1 MKIYVDKALEKQWEE
16 ASLSNNF
23 IFCKVMSENLDLC
36 KEFLEMLLN
45 IKIESI
51 SLAQPETTL
60 NVDFFAKG
68 IRLDVFVKDDTDR
81 IFDIEM
87 QVIGKDYLPLRA
99 RYYQS
104 VLDVSSL
111 HAGEDYESLT
121 ESYVIFLCLDDIFH
135 KGLPIYTFK
144 SVCLE
149 DPNLFL
155 DDKTTKV
162 FCNAQKY
169 DKMPAEKLRT
179 FFKFLVQKK
188 PDETDFSKTIN
199 EKVLKAKITEDSR
212 RTFMTL
218 EQEIRLA
225 AKHAAQKAAQEAYEK
240 ASKEA
245 YEKAYKE
252 AEKEKEIALKEA
264 EAKKELA
271 VKKAAIEGKLE
282 SARKLKSKNIPD
294 DIIAECVGLSLEEVK
309 AL

>member
-1 MKIYVDKALEKQWEE
+1 MNEYYPPELLKKWNE

-87 QVIGKDYLPLRA
+87 QVIGNDYLPLRA

-149 DPNLFL
+149 DSTLVL

-188 PDETDFSKTIN
+188 PDETDFSKIIN

-225 AKHAAQKAAQEAYEK
+225 AKHAAQAAAQEAYEK
-240 ASKEA
+240 ASKEG
-245 YEKAYKE
+245 YEKGYKEAYKE
-252 AEKEKEIALKEA
+252 AEAEKD
-264 EAKKELA
+264 LA
-271 VKKAAIEGKLE
+271 VKKAAENN
-282 SARKLKSKNIPD
+282 ARKLKESGVSVEIISK
-294 DIIAECVGLSLEEVK
+294 CTGLSLEEVQN
-309 AL
+309 L

>member
-149 DPNLFL
+149 DPTLFL

-225 AKHAAQKAAQEAYEK
+225 AKHAAQAAAEK

-264 EAKKELA
+264 KIEKEIAL
-271 VKKAAIEGKLE
+271 KKAAEEKLE
-282 SARKLKSKNIPD
+282 SARKLKAKNIPD
-294 DIIAECVGLSLEEVK
+294 NVIAECVGLSLEEVK

>member
-87 QVIGKDYLPLRA
+87 QVIGNDYLPLRA

-111 HAGEDYESLT
+111 HAGVDYESLT

-149 DPNLFL
+149 DSTLVL

-188 PDETDFSKTIN
+188 PDETDFSKIIN

-225 AKHAAQKAAQEAYEK
+225 AKHAAQAAAQEAYEK
-240 ASKEA
+240 G
-245 YEKAYKE
+245 YKE
-252 AEKEKEIALKEA
+252 AEKEKD
-264 EAKKELA
+264 LA
-271 VKKAAIEGKLE
+271 VKKAAENN
-282 SARKLKSKNIPD
+282 ARKLKESGVSVEIISK
-294 DIIAECVGLSLEEVK
+294 CTGLSLEEVQN
-309 AL
+309 L

>member
-188 PDETDFSKTIN
+188 PDETDFSKIIN

-225 AKHAAQKAAQEAYEK
+225 AKHAAQAAAQ
-240 ASKEA
+240 EA

-252 AEKEKEIALKEA
+252 AEKEKEIALK
-264 EAKKELA
+264 
-271 VKKAAIEGKLE
+271 KAAEEKLE
-282 SARKLKSKNIPD
+282 SARKLKAKNIPD
-294 DIIAECVGLSLEEVK
+294 DVIAECVGLSLEEVK

>member
-1 MKIYVDKALEKQWEE
+1 MNEYYPPELLKKWNE
-16 ASLSNNF
+16 ASLSDNF

-87 QVIGKDYLPLRA
+87 QVIGNDYLPLRA

-135 KGLPIYTFK
+135 KNLPIYTFK

-149 DPNLFL
+149 DPTLFL

-188 PDETDFSKTIN
+188 PDETDFSKIIN

-225 AKHAAQKAAQEAYEK
+225 AKHAAQAAAEK
-240 ASKEA
+240 ASKEG
-245 YEKAYKE
+245 YEKGYKEAYKE
-252 AEKEKEIALKEA
+252 AEAEKD
-264 EAKKELA
+264 LA
-271 VKKAAIEGKLE
+271 VKKAAENN
-282 SARKLKSKNIPD
+282 ARKLKESGVSVEIISK
-294 DIIAECVGLSLEEVK
+294 CTGLSLEEVQN
-309 AL
+309 L

>member
-1 MKIYVDKALEKQWEE
+1 M
-16 ASLSNNF
+16 
-23 IFCKVMSENLDLC
+23 
-36 KEFLEMLLN
+36 
-45 IKIESI
+45 
-51 SLAQPETTL
+51 
-60 NVDFFAKG
+60 
-68 IRLDVFVKDDTDR
+68 
-81 IFDIEM
+81 
-87 QVIGKDYLPLRA
+87 
-99 RYYQS
+99 
-104 VLDVSSL
+104 

-169 DKMPAEKLRT
+169 DKMPTEKLRT

-199 EKVLKAKITEDSR
+199 EKVLKAKITEDAR

-225 AKHAAQKAAQEAYEK
+225 AKHAAQKAAQEAV
-240 ASKEA
+240 
-245 YEKAYKE
+245 
-252 AEKEKEIALKEA
+252 KEKEIALHEA
-264 EAKKELA
+264 EAEKEIAL
-271 VKKAAIEGKLE
+271 KKAAEEKLE
-282 SARKLKSKNIPD
+282 SARNFKKSGVSAE
-294 DIIAECVGLSLEEVK
+294 IISKCTGLSLAEVQ

>member
-1 MKIYVDKALEKQWEE
+1 MNEYYPPELLKKWNE
-16 ASLSNNF
+16 ASLSDNF

-68 IRLDVFVKDDTDR
+68 IRLDVFVKDNTDR

-149 DPNLFL
+149 DSTLVL

-188 PDETDFSKTIN
+188 PDETDFSKIIN

-225 AKHAAQKAAQEAYEK
+225 AKHAAQAAAEK
-240 ASKEA
+240 ASKEG
-245 YEKAYKE
+245 YEKGYKEAYKE
-252 AEKEKEIALKEA
+252 AEAEKD
-264 EAKKELA
+264 LA
-271 VKKAAIEGKLE
+271 VKKAAENN
-282 SARKLKSKNIPD
+282 ARKLKESGVSVEIISK
-294 DIIAECVGLSLEEVK
+294 CTGLSLEEVQN
-309 AL
+309 L

>member
-149 DPNLFL
+149 DPKLFL

-169 DKMPAEKLRT
+169 DKMPTEKLRT

-199 EKVLKAKITEDSR
+199 EKVLKAKITEDAR

-225 AKHAAQKAAQEAYEK
+225 AKHAAQAAAKEAAEK
-240 ASKEA
+240 ASKEG
-245 YEKAYKE
+245 YEKGYKE
-252 AEKEKEIALKEA
+252 AEKEKEIALK
-264 EAKKELA
+264 
-271 VKKAAIEGKLE
+271 KAAEEKLE
-282 SARKLKSKNIPD
+282 SAKKLKAKNIPD
-294 DIIAECVGLSLEEVK
+294 DVIAECVGLSLEEVK

>member
-1 MKIYVDKALEKQWEE
+1 MNEYYPPELLKKWNE

-87 QVIGKDYLPLRA
+87 QVIGNDYLPLRA

-111 HAGEDYESLT
+111 HAGKDYESLT

-149 DPNLFL
+149 DPKLFL

-188 PDETDFSKTIN
+188 PDETDFSKIIN
-199 EKVLKAKITEDSR
+199 EKVLKAKITEDAR

-225 AKHAAQKAAQEAYEK
+225 AKHAAQKAAQEAV
-240 ASKEA
+240 
-245 YEKAYKE
+245 
-252 AEKEKEIALKEA
+252 KEKEIALQEA
-264 EAKKELA
+264 EAEKEIAL
-271 VKKAAIEGKLE
+271 KKAAEEKLE
-282 SARKLKSKNIPD
+282 SARNFKKSGVSAE
-294 DIIAECVGLSLEEVK
+294 IISKCTGLSLAEVQ

>member
-68 IRLDVFVKDDTDR
+68 IRLDVFVKDNTDR

-149 DPNLFL
+149 DSTLVL

-188 PDETDFSKTIN
+188 PDETDFSKIIN

-225 AKHAAQKAAQEAYEK
+225 AKHAAQAAAQEAYEK
-240 ASKEA
+240 G
-245 YEKAYKE
+245 YKE
-252 AEKEKEIALKEA
+252 AEKEKE
-264 EAKKELA
+264 LA
-271 VKKAAIEGKLE
+271 VKKAAENNAI
-282 SARKLKSKNIPD
+282 KLKESGVSVEIISK
-294 DIIAECVGLSLEEVK
+294 CTGLSLEEVQN
-309 AL
+309 L

>member
-1 MKIYVDKALEKQWEE
+1 MKIYVNKELEKQWEE

-149 DPNLFL
+149 DPKLFL

-188 PDETDFSKTIN
+188 PDETDFSKIIN

-225 AKHAAQKAAQEAYEK
+225 AKHAAQAAAQ
-240 ASKEA
+240 EA

-252 AEKEKEIALKEA
+252 AEKEKEIALK
-264 EAKKELA
+264 
-271 VKKAAIEGKLE
+271 KAAEEKLE
-282 SARKLKSKNIPD
+282 SARKLKAKNIPD
-294 DIIAECVGLSLEEVK
+294 DVIAECTGLSLQQVQE
-309 AL
+309 L